1 MVQVTLSVGIAQNGS
16 IKAVAGSGM
25 ASMSDASIDFQP
37 RMDEP
42 SKPNPS
48 LNTSSVNSP
57 MGQLKCCQVPKV
69 STNFTSTILTPC
81 LRAISMTLRGVAPFG
96 VLALLLDCFF
106 DCLLISL
113 KNPRLRFVWKG
124 NCLDSC
130 FAGFFP

>member
-69 STNFTSTILTPC
+69 STNFTSTILAPC

-96 VLALLLDCFF
+96 VLAFLCVAIRNELSGC
-106 DCLLISL
+106 
-113 KNPRLRFVWKG
+113 G
-124 NCLDSC
+124 
-130 FAGFFP
+130 